1 MKTLYIECNM
11 GVAGDMLMSALL
23 ELHSEPENFIKRLN
37 ALNIPNVEVK
47 AERVLKCGI
56 MGTHIK
62 VSVNGVEESENI
74 HEHKH
79 RHHHH
84 HTGLHDVEHII
95 SNLNVS
101 DSVKN
106 NAVSVYRLIA
116 EAEAN
121 AHGRAVDNIHFHEV
135 GTMDAVTDVVGNC
148 MLIEEL
154 KADEIIASPIRTG
167 YGQVKCAHGILPV
180 PAPAT
185 TYILRNIPVYAGD
198 EEGEMCTPTGAAL
211 IKHFAEKFV
220 SMPFMRIEK
229 TGYGMGTKDFK
240 TANCVRAF
248 LGETED
254 KTDRVTELNCNIDD
268 MTGEHISYA
277 VSRMFEAGALDVFTT
292 PIYMKKNRPAFLLTC
307 ICAEADRDNIVRE
320 IFKHTSTLG
329 IREKLCHRYILERKE
344 ESMTT
349 NFGNVRVKKASGYGV
364 NRIKAEYDDIAE
376 IADKNNISLR
386 DIKLK

>member
-211 IKHFAEKFV
+211 IEHFAEKFV